1 MEHGFYHP
9 DRGYWQTNG
18 EPTSDI
24 LASYPEGTT
33 EVGIQPSALHVYD
46 GTAWIPPTQEAITA
60 LEAQIERGTR
70 DHLLRT
76 VVDPIV
82 TNPLRWAEMTDA
94 QRQAWSDYRRAL
106 LDVPEQ
112 VGFPL
117 SIVWP
122 EQPA

>member
-1 MEHGFYHP
+1 MKTLEWVDGAP
-9 DRGYWQTNG
+9 VVRDMTEDEVAEIIAIREERAPVLAREKRDR
-18 EPTSDI
+18 
-24 LASYPEGTT
+24 
-33 EVGIQPSALHVYD
+33 
-46 GTAWIPPTQEAITA
+46 
-60 LEAQIERGTR
+60 
-70 DHLLRT
+70 LLQT

>member
-1 MEHGFYHP
+1 MKTLEWVDGAP
-9 DRGYWQTNG
+9 VVRDMTEDEVAEIIAIREERAPVLAREKRDR
-18 EPTSDI
+18 
-24 LASYPEGTT
+24 
-33 EVGIQPSALHVYD
+33 
-46 GTAWIPPTQEAITA
+46 
-60 LEAQIERGTR
+60 
-70 DHLLRT
+70 LLRT

-106 LDVPEQ
+106 LDIPEQ

-122 EQPA
+122 TKPE

>member
-1 MEHGFYHP
+1 MKTLEWVDGAP
-9 DRGYWQTNG
+9 VVRDM
-18 EPTSDI
+18 
-24 LASYPEGTT
+24 T
-33 EVGIQPSALHVYD
+33 EDEIA
-46 GTAWIPPTQEAITA
+46 EITA
-60 LEAQIERGTR
+60 IREERAPVLAREKR
-70 DHLLRT
+70 DRLLRT

>member
-1 MEHGFYHP
+1 MKTLEWVDGAP
-9 DRGYWQTNG
+9 VVRDM
-18 EPTSDI
+18 
-24 LASYPEGTT
+24 T
-33 EVGIQPSALHVYD
+33 EDEVA
-46 GTAWIPPTQEAITA
+46 EITA
-60 LEAQIERGTR
+60 IREERAPVLAREKR
-70 DHLLRT
+70 DRLLRT